1 MKTSKGHICKGCK
14 NPLPCRT
21 PGCQQCKW
29 RHNYNVSIGKAP
41 KRRKCCKTCGTPY
54 TDFNMDCD
62 LCRKR
67 YRVKLIREAGDE
79 HEPKTCAG
87 CGGKINQVTTGCK
100 TCMKRRWS
108 RAKKANLPTR
118 RLTCSKCGYAMIYR
132 NPKCKTC
139 KSREESNKKRGK
151 PPLIRLT
158 THGPEPKPKKRATPD
173 PHITEMPPGLAAYI
187 RARRKQGLESKRRTR
202 HRINQS

>member
-14 NPLPCRT
+14 NPLPCRN

-87 CGGKINQVTTGCK
+87 CGGENKPIHHRMQNMHETPMEPSKKSKPTNTTANMQQMRIRHDLPQPKMQNLQIPRRIKQK
-100 TCMKRRWS
+100 TRQT
-108 RAKKANLPTR
+108 PTH
-118 RLTCSKCGYAMIYR
+118 
-132 NPKCKTC
+132 
-139 KSREESNKKRGK
+139 
-151 PPLIRLT
+151 PPN
-158 THGPEPKPKKRATPD
+158 HP
-173 PHITEMPPGLAAYI
+173 
-187 RARRKQGLESKRRTR
+187 RARTKTKKTSNPRPRHHRNATRTS
-202 HRINQS
+202 RIHPRSPGKAQEKN

>member
-29 RHNYNVSIGKAP
+29 RHNYNVSMGKAP
-41 KRRKCCKTCGTPY
+41 KRRRCCKTCGTPY

-87 CGGKINQVTTGCK
+87 CGGKINQFTPGCK
-100 TCMKRRWS
+100 TCMKRRWI
-108 RAKKANLPTR
+108 RAKKANIPTR
-118 RLTCSKCGYAMIYR
+118 
-132 NPKCKTC
+132 
-139 KSREESNKKRGK
+139 
-151 PPLIRLT
+151 RLT
-158 THGPEPKPKKRATPD
+158 THGPEPKPKTRATPD

-187 RARRKQGLESKRRTR
+187 RARRARLKKKTS
-202 HRINQS
+202 H

>member
-41 KRRKCCKTCGTPY
+41 KRRRCCKT
-54 TDFNMDCD
+54 
-62 LCRKR
+62 
-67 YRVKLIREAGDE
+67 
-79 HEPKTCAG
+79 
-87 CGGKINQVTTGCK
+87 
-100 TCMKRRWS
+100 
-108 RAKKANLPTR
+108 
-118 RLTCSKCGYAMIYR
+118 CGYAMIYR

-158 THGPEPKPKKRATPD
+158 PHGPEPKPKKRETPD

-187 RARRKQGLESKRRTR
+187 RARRARLKKKIS
-202 HRINQS
+202 H

>member
-41 KRRKCCKTCGTPY
+41 KRRRCCKTCGTPY

-87 CGGKINQVTTGCK
+87 CGGKINQFTTGCK

-108 RAKKANLPTR
+108 RAKKSKPTNTTANMQQMRIRHDLPQPQMQNLQIPRRIKQKTR
-118 RLTCSKCGYAMIYR
+118 QT
-132 NPKCKTC
+132 P
-139 KSREESNKKRGK
+139 
-151 PPLIRLT
+151 
-158 THGPEPKPKKRATPD
+158 THPTNHP
-173 PHITEMPPGLAAYI
+173 
-187 RARRKQGLESKRRTR
+187 RARTKTKNKGNPRPTHHRNATRTS
-202 HRINQS
+202 RIHPRSPGKAQEKN

>member
-41 KRRKCCKTCGTPY
+41 KRRECCKTCGTPY

-87 CGGKINQVTTGCK
+87 CGGKINQFTTGCK

-158 THGPEPKPKKRATPD
+158 IHGPEPKPKTRATPD
-173 PHITEMPPGLAAYI
+173 PHITEMQPGLAAYI
-187 RARRKQGLESKRRTR
+187 RARRARLKKKTS
-202 HRINQS
+202 H